1 MLGGEERLEL
11 MRIADIDK
19 EAIAN
24 WDMENE
30 AIEKEI
36 MKKGEDF
43 STPTPIKFYPKI
55 QENYVNPNKIF
66 FFFLNKIFF
75 FFLNKIFFFFL
86 NKIFFFFLNK
96 IFFFFLNKIFLL
108 KYFLNNQEDSVNP
121 NKIFFIF

>member
-66 FFFLNKIFF
+66 FFFLNKIF
-75 FFLNKIFFFFL
+75 
-86 NKIFFFFLNK
+86 
-96 IFFFFLNKIFLL
+96 LL